1 MSISQ
6 PYWRTYKQYLS
17 DTYSTSV
24 YRVGVDGG
32 FSCPNRENDR
42 SGGCSFCDGL
52 GASAPYQRREEGVW
66 KRDSN
71 FQKSIAHLGPRKILS
86 LEKRLES
93 LETQVQKGKAFLK
106 QRYKTDK
113 MSLYFQAWTSTYAP
127 IDELKTIYD
136 KGLSLHPF
144 TEFIVST
151 RPDCLDDDV
160 VKLLSSYKH
169 KVKDVWVEVGLQSG
183 NNNTLAAINR
193 GHDVETFKNAVT
205 KLHDNGIKVS
215 SHIITGLPEEDYKE
229 FDKTIRLIN
238 ELKIEAVKI
247 HNLDVLGGTAL
258 FEQYIRGELTV
269 SSTTRAVE
277 NCLYFLRR
285 LSPNIIIQRLL
296 CENPPHRLAAP
307 RRFVDK
313 SKFIQLL
320 QKRMNALNAR
330 QGDLYSGE

>member
-1 MSISQ
+1 M
-6 PYWRTYKQYLS
+6 PS
-17 DTYSTSV
+17 D
-24 YRVGVDGG
+24 
-32 FSCPNRENDR
+32 
-42 SGGCSFCDGL
+42 L
-52 GASAPYQRREEGVW
+52 
-66 KRDSN
+66 
-71 FQKSIAHLGPRKILS
+71 
-86 LEKRLES
+86 
-93 LETQVQKGKAFLK
+93 
-106 QRYKTDK
+106 K